1 MIRTRWVVEALYTCM
16 CVRSHVLLH
25 ECKFAGVTS
34 VCKTKAKFSSCFPR
48 IANKFPK
55 IAIANFVIMP
65 HLALLDASYTFS
77 YFWYDRN
84 DPFPPMQ
91 HKIPEQEKL
100 RVTFNPKSVVKC
112 YPPRVGSK
120 KFNKGDFF
128 IFFVL
133 SLSFLIYHL
142 IFLYLSYTLH
152 MGSIFIIFIF
162 TIRFNSRS
170 GLIFNG
176 TPYYSLSFKLTP
188 NA

>member
-1 MIRTRWVVEALYTCM
+1 MIRTRWVVEALHTCM
-16 CVRSHVLLH
+16 CVRTHVLLH

-55 IAIANFVIMP
+55 IALANFVIMP

-120 KFNKGDFF
+120 KFIKGE
-128 IFFVL
+128 
-133 SLSFLIYHL
+133 
-142 IFLYLSYTLH
+142 
-152 MGSIFIIFIF
+152 IFIYYYFF
-162 TIRFNSRS
+162 FCAFP
-170 GLIFNG
+170 LIFNLSSNF
-176 TPYYSLSFKLTP
+176 SLFILHLAYGIHLYNFYFYNKV
-188 NA
+188 

>member
-1 MIRTRWVVEALYTCM
+1 MIRTRWVVEALHTCM
-16 CVRSHVLLH
+16 CVRTHVLLH

-55 IAIANFVIMP
+55 IALANFVIMP

-100 RVTFNPKSVVKC
+100 RVTFN
-112 YPPRVGSK
+112 
-120 KFNKGDFF
+120 KGEIFIYYYFF
-128 IFFVL
+128 FFAL

-188 NA
+188 NT

>member
-1 MIRTRWVVEALYTCM
+1 MIKTRWVVEALYTCM
-16 CVRSHVLLH
+16 CVRTHVLLH

-55 IAIANFVIMP
+55 IALANFVIMT

-120 KFNKGDFF
+120 KFIKADLFF
-128 IFFVL
+128 CAFPLIFNL
-133 SLSFLIYHL
+133 SSN
-142 IFLYLSYTLH
+142 FLYLSYTLH

-170 GLIFNG
+170 DLIFNG

-188 NA
+188 NT

>member
-1 MIRTRWVVEALYTCM
+1 MITRWVVEALYTCT
-16 CVRSHVLLH
+16 CVRTHVLLH

-48 IANKFPK
+48 IANKFPT
-55 IAIANFVIMP
+55 IALANFVIRP

-100 RVTFNPKSVVKC
+100 RVTCNPKSVVKC

-120 KFNKGDFF
+120 KFIKGGIFF
-128 IFFVL
+128 FFFVL